1 MAGHH
6 HHHHRVPDDQPQY
19 RRVLW
24 LALIANSAMFVVEV
38 IGGLGT
44 GSTALLADA
53 VDFAGDAANYGLSL
67 AVLSMSLRRRAAAAL
82 LKGASMALFGVLVL
96 GRAAY
101 AATQGIAPEPL
112 AMGTI
117 GVLALAVNVG
127 VALLLFR
134 FRDGDA
140 NRRSVWLCTR
150 NDALGNIAVL
160 IAAVGVFGTASVW
173 PDLAVAAGMAGLALF
188 SSVVVI
194 AHARRELAA

>member
-6 HHHHRVPDDQPQY
+6 HHGAEPDDQPQY

-24 LALIANSAMFVVEV
+24 LALIANAVMFVVE
-38 IGGLGT
+38 ILGGLGA

-53 VDFAGDAANYGLSL
+53 IDFAGDAANYGLSL
-67 AVLSMSLRRRAAAAL
+67 AVLTMSLRRRASAAL
-82 LKGASMALFGVLVL
+82 LKGASMGVFGILVL

-101 AATQGIAPEPL
+101 AATLGVAPEPI
-112 AMGTI
+112 AMGAI
-117 GVLALAVNVG
+117 GALALAVNIG

-134 FRDGDA
+134 YRDGDA

-160 IAAVGVFGTASVW
+160 IAALGVFGTASVW
-173 PDLAVAAGMAGLALF
+173 PDLVVAVAMAGLALY
-188 SSVVVI
+188 SSIVVI